1 MKLNRY
7 KKLNEKSLILTIYK
21 LYFQVIFKLKKFD
34 RKLYQKEEL
43 IYLDC
48 NVFKAKFLSD
58 F

>member
-7 KKLNEKSLILTIYK
+7 KKLNEKSLILIIYN
-21 LYFQVIFKLKKFD
+21 VIFKLKKFD